1 MKPRAFVTG
10 ALACAFAIVL
20 SACAGNGRGLPTAEE
35 MESHAAVVQQE
46 YVIGVY
52 DSLGVSVW
60 QQANLSVGEVAVR
73 PDGNIS
79 MPLIDNVKAA
89 GLTTDELKA
98 LISERLAEY
107 IAAPHVTVI
116 VQQINSKN
124 IYLIGEVKREGAQK
138 VYGDMR
144 VVDALSVAGGFATF
158 ADKRRIKV
166 IRHLEGA
173 GQVEFNFDYVAFVD
187 GKDLNQ
193 NILLLPGDRIVVPE
207 QTPFWR

>member
-1 MKPRAFVTG
+1 
-10 ALACAFAIVL
+10 
-20 SACAGNGRGLPTAEE
+20 
-35 MESHAAVVQQE
+35 MESHAAVMQQD
-46 YVIGVY
+46 YVIGIY

-60 QQANLSVGEVAVR
+60 QQPGLSVLQVAVR

-79 MPLIDNVKAA
+79 MPLIDNVHAA

-98 LISERLAEY
+98 HIGELLAEY
-107 IAAPHVTVI
+107 ITAPHVTVV

-124 IYLIGEVKREGAQK
+124 VYLIGEVKREGTIK
-138 VYGDMR
+138 VLGGMR

-158 ADKRRIKV
+158 ADKRRVKV
-166 IRHLEGA
+166 IRHIDGT
-173 GQVEFNFDYVAFVD
+173 GQVEFNFNYVAFVD